1 MQDITE
7 LLHNTMKDNQC
18 NALCA
23 FLILTSGEE
32 YVHLYKS
39 KSSEQPSRGLCNKG
53 NLNTN
58 Q

>member
-39 KSSEQPSRGLCNKG
+39 KSS
-53 NLNTN
+53 
-58 Q
+58 